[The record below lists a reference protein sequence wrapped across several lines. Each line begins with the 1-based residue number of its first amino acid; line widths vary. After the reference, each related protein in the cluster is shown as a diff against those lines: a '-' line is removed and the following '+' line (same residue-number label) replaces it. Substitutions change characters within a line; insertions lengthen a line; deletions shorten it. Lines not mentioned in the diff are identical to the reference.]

1 MGQFF
6 AQIGEELE
14 LFAAQCGWL
23 DATPEPAPGQHPP
36 ARHTQPDTRS
46 RRRRLLDDGNTPAL
60 PDVGHAHYL
69 VAHWLSTGCCQAGLG
84 GPIPL
89 SAAEL
94 QAWQAGSGHHLLPWE
109 WALLR
114 QMSIAYCAARH
125 SGAQPDAAAP
135 YNPERNAP
143 DEPAINRQAVEQNFR
158 ALFRNRTTTTA
169 HPAPKRSP

>member
-1 MGQFF
+1 MGKFF

-23 DATPEPAPGQHPP
+23 DATPEAPP
-36 ARHTQPDTRS
+36 AQRLADKHARPDTRS
-46 RRRRLLDDGNTPAL
+46 RRRRMLDDGNPPAL

-114 QMSIAYCAARH
+114 QMSVAYCAARQA
-125 SGAQPDAAAP
+125 GTEAATPAP
-135 YNPERNAP
+135 YDPARNAP
-143 DEPAINRQAVEQNFR
+143 DAPAIDRQAVEQNFR
-158 ALFRNRTTTTA
+158 ALFRNRTTTA